1 MTLLQIMS
9 KTGVSSVRVVGKTYC
24 NLIRGCSRNFQRNL
38 ALISVLYS
46 GERPDITPHDEELR
60 KAKTTKI
67 RQKET
72 ITMKIKLTKM
82 IMSSLA
88 VACALVCLAAA
99 VALGPGTSATA
110 GPAPD
115 PHGCSVGMLRGS
127 YLWTFDAYDNLDGN
141 FVPVAVMQGLRFNGD
156 GTTLNTFGTVNIG
169 GTIIFDVTG
178 AVGTYTVA
186 PDCTGTLSPSPGVA
200 PTFNIYVGPGAQQVW
215 TIQSS
220 PDGSGTPGVSRGTAV
235 RVP

>member
-1 MTLLQIMS
+1 M
-9 KTGVSSVRVVGKTYC
+9 KT
-24 NLIRGCSRNFQRNL
+24 
-38 ALISVLYS
+38 
-46 GERPDITPHDEELR
+46 
-60 KAKTTKI
+60 
-67 RQKET
+67 
-72 ITMKIKLTKM
+72 KLTK
-82 IMSSLA
+82 IVMSSFA
-88 VACALVCLAAA
+88 VGCAVVCLAAA
-99 VALGPGTSATA
+99 MALGPGTSTTA
-110 GPAPD
+110 RAAAD
-115 PHGCSVGMLRGS
+115 AQVCSVGMLKGS
-127 YLWTFDAYDNLDGN
+127 YLWTFDAYENFGGS

-186 PDCTGTLSPSPGVA
+186 PDCTGTLSPSPGIA

-220 PDGSGTPGVSRGTAV
+220 PDSLAPGVSRGTAV